1 MKSSEL
7 HSIIVILP
15 YFGPLPAMF
24 GHWLRS
30 AELNETV
37 DFLIVTDQEL
47 HSSAPNITVCQ
58 AALQQI
64 KEKAIEALGTYVAL
78 ERPYKLCDLKP
89 FYGKIFADYVR
100 DYDFWGYCDCDLI
113 FGDIRAF
120 LTEDILSTYNSILG
134 LGHFHL
140 QRTIDPLYPVVVEE
154 CKSRDGKSWKEV
166 LASEKN
172 AVFDEMPFGVSG
184 YYYRKYPELSW
195 TGFSE
200 TGRCYSSPALQKCR
214 FFDTFNTYSL
224 YLKSY
229 YYDLVNLLPCWRRVP
244 TAPMRQI
251 IYRKDGLKL
260 YAVGLYRGKGVCY
273 EEILYAHF
281 IKRPFQRFCQEK
293 EHYIIVPNSFIPD
306 RPITQRFLFFTV
318 LRPEPYIAYWKKRFT
333 FKLERLFK
341 KLCR

>member
-47 HSSAPNITVCQ
+47 HSSAPNITICQ

-140 QRTIDPLYPVVVEE
+140 QRTIDPLYPVIVEE

-166 LASEKN
+166 LALEKN

-184 YYYRKYPELSW
+184 HYYRKYPELSW

-229 YYDLVNLLPCWRRVP
+229 YYDLANLLPCWRRVP

-251 IYRKDGLKL
+251 IYRKDGIKL

-293 EHYIIVPNSFIPD
+293 EHYIIVPNSFILD